1 MSVLE
6 KRASVY
12 RWSGRKRAGHADKW
26 GRAFWAEGTARTK
39 ALRQE
44 NTGLIWETA
53 RRPLCPEQSE
63 EGLTKVE
70 DAI

>member
-1 MSVLE
+1 MFWRRGHLYIGGQ
-6 KRASVY
+6 A
-12 RWSGRKRAGHADKW
+12 GREQAMQING